1 MMVSSAETILN
12 LKLQHFSSGWY
23 FGERIRD
30 GTQGWFPGNYAEEV
44 HSSHVRAR
52 NLKQRH
58 RLLLYTATYLESQ
71 KEPGSKKK

>member
-1 MMVSSAETILN
+1 MTVGYYTK
-12 LKLQHFSSGWY
+12 LKNCISYIVFPGWY

-30 GTQGWFPGNYAEEV
+30 GAQGWFPGNYAEEV

-58 RLLLYTATYLESQ
+58 RLLLYTANYLDAQ
-71 KEPGSKKK
+71 KEPKKK